1 VDSADAGRLRVL
13 QYVFLTI
20 CARHYVQVQK
30 HVDDCVSKGAKVL
43 LGGKPHEALNAKGGS
58 FYEPTVLAEV
68 TKDMLPYKEET
79 FGPTVP
85 LIRFE
90 TEQEGIDMANDTE

>member
-1 VDSADAGRLRVL
+1 
-13 QYVFLTI
+13 VFLTI
-20 CARHYVQVQK
+20 CARYYVQVQK

-43 LGGKPHEALNAKGGS
+43 LGGKPHEALNANGGS